1 MHTNNIISLDGKY
14 LLDWHSDFMT
24 LYQNENITL
33 YEVDLDATNIYKPLI
48 TDVYGTSESSGT
60 LTAYDRDRVFITL
73 TSRYNGSPVRWF
85 RPTRSKIVALEYK
98 GTMYYPEN

>member
-14 LLDWHSDFMT
+14 LLDWHCDFMT
-24 LYQNENITL
+24 LYQNKDITL

-60 LTAYDRDRVFITL
+60 LAAYDRDRVFITL